1 MVSTVYSVSLL
12 QRFELLQWEHAAHI
26 QPPSKPAVLWVS
38 NTSALAF
45 HYYYFFT
52 FSKINMMNNKLLLP
66 LLTWQSSSQQIKL
79 TTLHKKR
86 NFINSKNTS
95 IKIRF
100 NFIYTRIFISK
111 HHTSHGKNSPVL
123 ETESQVCRNSWNA
136 SIKRLNID
144 DFKTS
149 RQSRTGPP
157 QGSG

>member
-12 QRFELLQWEHAAHI
+12 QRFDLLQWEHAAHI

-111 HHTSHGKNSPVL
+111 HHISHGKNSPVL

-157 QGSG
+157 